1 MKFAHIAD
9 THIRNLKYQ
18 KEYREVFRQLYDSLR
33 KEGVDYIVHC
43 GDIAH
48 TKTQISPEF
57 VELCSEF
64 FRNLASIAPT
74 YIILGNH
81 DGNLKNSNRQDALT
95 PIIEALELPNIH
107 LLKKSGEYDLG
118 NGYCLNVLSIFDED
132 NWVSP
137 TNKQNVNIALYH
149 GAIAGVQTDSGWV
162 MEHGDH
168 SPEIFQDHDFAFL
181 GDIHKRQIIDGDGRV
196 RYCGS
201 TIQQNHGETLEKGL
215 LLWDIQSKDEFTCKP
230 IIFKNPKP
238 FVTIELTKD
247 GKVPNDDIP
256 VGARIRIVTNNNL
269 PLVKM
274 KRAID
279 LVKHRY
285 SPETVTFLNRANG
298 TRGNIDQIVED
309 IKNENLRDISVQ
321 ERLITE
327 YLKDHEANEDLL
339 KKVYDLN
346 LKYNSEAV
354 DQEEVL
360 RNVNWSLQSVEWD
373 NLFNYGEGNQIDFTK
388 LNGIVGIFGK
398 NYSGKSSIIDSILY
412 TIWNSTSKNERKNL
426 NIINQNRESGSGK
439 ASILIEDVEYNISR
453 DSEKYTKKSRSS
465 GDTIEARTNIDFS
478 SHDRVA
484 NVGTSLN
491 GLTRNETDKNIRK
504 YFGSLDDFLISSMAS
519 QLDALSFI
527 REGSTERKK
536 IFAKFLDLEIFE
548 KKFRLARNDAADLKG
563 AIKRLEARD
572 FQEEIREAQSM
583 LDDSKEQLAEQKLIC
598 SSLESDIEV
607 ASTGLQAIQQKI
619 DSIPVQVINIQQV
632 LSDIRSYT
640 DERQDLLSSSGA
652 DLDEISKKK
661 EVYDKIDEFLAA
673 FDYEE
678 LVAKNDK
685 IHKFQEAHTL
695 LEQELANIEK
705 KSSLLEGIPCG
716 NKYPACK
723 FICDA
728 NRALLR
734 KEDKQKE
741 LASCD
746 SEIESLEPNKV
757 KDHMEKHQVLVG
769 RKSSLYEAMTRL
781 ELRVEQTKNAIS
793 KVDLALASLYEQRD
807 LYNENKEAIEN
818 LESILALKQEKE
830 NELSSLKRDLSSCQ
844 DEIMSLYKVN
854 GSCEEKLENLVGL
867 QKELDSLREEYSAY
881 DLFMQCMHSNG
892 IAYDVIKK
900 KLPAINEEVAKVLAN
915 IVDFE
920 VFFEDDGARLNI
932 FIKHASYDP
941 RPLEMGSGAEK
952 TIAAMAIRLA
962 LLSVS
967 SLPKGDIFILDEPG
981 TALDAENME
990 GFVRIL
996 DVVKSYFKT
1005 VLLITHLDSLKDCVD
1020 MQITIEKKNDCAFV
1034 KQ

>member
-18 KEYREVFRQLYDSLR
+18 KEYREVFRQLYQSLR
-33 KEGVDYIVHC
+33 EEEVDYIVHC

-57 VELCSEF
+57 VELCSQF
-64 FRNLASIAPT
+64 FRSLASIAPT

-132 NWVSP
+132 NWVKPSSED
-137 TNKQNVNIALYH
+137 NVNIALYH

-168 SPEIFQDHDFAFL
+168 SPEIFRGHDFAFL
-181 GDIHKRQIIDGDGRV
+181 GDIHKRQIVDSEGRV

-201 TIQQNHGETLEKGL
+201 TVQQNHGETLEKGL

-230 IIFKNPKP
+230 IVFKNPKP

-247 GKVPNDDIP
+247 GKVPNDEIP
-256 VGARIRIVTNNNL
+256 SGARIRVVTNNNL

-274 KRAID
+274 KRALD

-285 SPETVTFLNRANG
+285 TPETVTFLNRATGSGANM
-298 TRGNIDQIVED
+298 DQITED
-309 IKNENLRDISVQ
+309 IKNENLRDLSVQ

-327 YLKDHEANEDLL
+327 YLRDHEASEDLL
-339 KKVYDLN
+339 KKVYELN

-354 DQEEVL
+354 ENEEVL
-360 RNVNWSLQSVEWD
+360 RNVNWSLQDVEWD
-373 NLFNYGEGNQIDFTK
+373 NLFNYGEGNRIDFTK
-388 LNGIVGIFGK
+388 VNGIVGIFGK

-426 NIINQNRESGSGK
+426 NIINQNCENGSGR
-439 ASILIEDVEYNISR
+439 ANILIEDVLYTVSR
-453 DSEKYTKKSRSS
+453 DSEKYTKKSRST
-465 GDTIEARTNIDFS
+465 GETIEARTNIEFS

-484 NVGTSLN
+484 GVQASHN

-536 IFAKFLDLEIFE
+536 IFAKFLDLEIFD
-548 KKFRLARNDAADLKG
+548 KKFRLAKNDAADLRG

-572 FQEEIREAQSM
+572 FPEEIKEAR
-583 LDDSKEQLAEQKLIC
+583 LLFDDSEEQLAEQKKTC
-598 SSLESDIEV
+598 ASLEGDIE
-607 ASTGLQAIQQKI
+607 AATAELGEIQKKI
-619 DSIPVQVINIQQV
+619 DSIPVQIIDIQQV
-632 LSDIRSYT
+632 TRDIDNLLVKKEKLS
-640 DERQDLLSSSGA
+640 RQREDSESEL
-652 DLDEISKKK
+652 EKKQ
-661 EVYDKIDEFLAA
+661 EVYDKIDEFLSA
-673 FDYEE
+673 FDYDD
-678 LVAKNDK
+678 LVSRNDK
-685 IHKFQEAHTL
+685 IQEFRKAHSL
-695 LEQELANIEK
+695 LQRELANIEK

-716 NKYPACK
+716 NRFPDCK

-728 NRALLR
+728 NKALLSKGA
-734 KEDKQKE
+734 KEG
-741 LASCD
+741 
-746 SEIESLEPNKV
+746 EISACNQEIASLEPEKV

-769 RKSSLYEAMTRL
+769 RKSSLYEAIVSL
-781 ELRVEQTKNAIS
+781 KLRIEQDKNAYE
-793 KVDLALASLYEQRD
+793 KAERDLASLYEQRD
-807 LYNENKEAIEN
+807 LYNENREAIEN
-818 LESILALKQEKE
+818 LESILSSRDKKKGQVEKLK
-830 NELSSLKRDLSSCQ
+830 SSLSSCQ
-844 DEIMSLYKVN
+844 DKIMNLYKIH
-854 GSCEEKLENLVGL
+854 GSCEEKLENLISL

-892 IAYDVIKK
+892 IAYDVIKR
-900 KLPAINEEVAKVLAN
+900 KLPAINEEVAKVLSN

-920 VFFEDDGARLNI
+920 VFFEDDGKRLNI

-981 TALDAENME
+981 TALDADNME

-996 DVVKSYFKT
+996 DVVKTYFKT

-1020 MQITIEKKNDCAFV
+1020 MQITIEKKNGYAFV
-1034 KQ
+1034 NH